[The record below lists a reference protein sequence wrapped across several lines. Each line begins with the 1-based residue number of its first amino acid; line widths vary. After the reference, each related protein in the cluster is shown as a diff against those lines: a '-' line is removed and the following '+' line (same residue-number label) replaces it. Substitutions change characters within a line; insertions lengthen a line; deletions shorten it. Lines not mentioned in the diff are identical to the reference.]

1 MAKNINVHV
10 LFTATHMLVVAAADV
25 PHQHFEAVAA

>member
-1 MAKNINVHV
+1 MAKHMTVHV
-10 LFTATHMLVVAAADV
+10 LFTATHVLVIAAADV